1 VVVADSGKGAGRRSK
16 ITPFHDQVGSIS
28 DKEVAGLAGV
38 STEAVRMYRRRRGI
52 DLQIE
57 KVAGPKKSRKASR
70 RRSRLDPFFDELGQ
84 VPDAEIAAKAGVTP
98 ENVRAFRSR
107 HGILAEYRRT
117 RRKAKKEVATAV
129 PEAAAAAAEAPVAS
143 RMVDV
148 LEAAPA
154 VRADRTASSSVVA
167 SIAESA
173 AQAYAIQIVGLDD
186 TWVLFADDV
195 AKAAMRAMGS
205 MESIAPGGRI
215 GSITHLGR
223 ALV

>member
-1 VVVADSGKGAGRRSK
+1 MADSRKGAGRRSK
-16 ITPFHDQVGSIS
+16 ITPFHDQVGSIP

-52 DLQIE
+52 DLQLE
-57 KVAGPKKSRKASR
+57 KTAGPKTTRKASR

-117 RRKAKKEVATAV
+117 RRKTKKEVVAAV
-129 PEAAAAAAEAPVAS
+129 PEAAAAEVAVAS
-143 RMVDV
+143 RKVDV
-148 LEAAPA
+148 LEGTPA
-154 VRADRTASSSVVA
+154 VDAGRVAPSSVVV
-167 SIAESA
+167 SA
-173 AQAYAIQIVGLDD
+173 VDSAVQAYAIQIVGLDD